1 MSLLR
6 ARIRFQF
13 HLVGPAGA
21 IPDDVGLYA
30 CSLEAA
36 EAESRQAMQ
45 EIRDEDMFASEDWDG
60 WQLEITDA
68 SHQVLV
74 TIPLDQSREGHGEE
88 QRWLAVKKHA
98 TWINSMLVAVGCGIA
113 WQSPLVMF

>member
-1 MSLLR
+1 M
-6 ARIRFQF
+6 RFYF
-13 HLVGPAGA
+13 HLVGPTGA
-21 IPDDVGLYA
+21 IPDDAGFDA
-30 CSLEAA
+30 CSLEVA

-45 EIRDEDMFASEDWDG
+45 EIRDDDMFAGEDWDG

-74 TIPLDQSREGHGEE
+74 TIPLDQSQEGHGEE
-88 QRWLAVKKHA
+88 ERWLVLNKHA

-113 WQSPLVMF
+113 